1 MSRDDRPVVSG
12 LACLLVA
19 ATFAAGLLRLG
30 VKLKEIQVDDSAGY
44 SYANAR
50 QSVRR
55 VQTAGLRG
63 RILDRNGAVL
73 AANRRS
79 VSIVC
84 DPAAFQRRTW
94 EATAAE
100 IESAVVRV
108 ASVIGRRPPLSSQA
122 VRRHIRQRLAMP
134 IFVWRDIGDDELAV
148 FSEHER
154 EFPGFSVAETVERE
168 YPAGATAS
176 HVIGY
181 VGRDRRDSDA
191 GDEKFNFFS
200 PEMRGRSGLE
210 AYYDSFLR
218 GVPGERKLLV
228 DARGF
233 AIRGWTVVEPQKGP
247 DLRLAL
253 DLSVQREVERQ
264 LRGEVG
270 ACAVVN
276 PVTGDVL
283 ALASSPGYD
292 LNDFVPSLPPEVYDR
307 YANDPRKPLLNR
319 ASGGLYAPGSTFK
332 PVTAFAGLAA
342 GWPAE
347 EAYDCQGVFAL
358 GSLHLRCSSRW
369 GHGELDLRHALMKSC
384 NPFFC
389 SLGMSAGTN
398 GVAGAAR
405 ALGLGAKTGLD
416 LGVDSSG
423 VIPDGEWKMRT
434 YGERWYPGDL
444 AQMSIG
450 QGMLLASPLQMARA
464 TGAIA
469 TGFLVTPHL
478 KLDAPP
484 MRTRLPFAEEHLAEV
499 REGMRLV
506 VAGDG
511 ADRGT
516 GWRGGDG
523 VAVAVSG
530 KTGTAEVGVGER
542 RRKNAWFVAYAP
554 SDSPTVAVAMIV
566 ENGESGGVTAA
577 PRVCAVLKSIFGEV
591 DRSCL

>member
-1 MSRDDRPVVSG
+1 M
-12 LACLLVA
+12 
-19 ATFAAGLLRLG
+19 
-30 VKLKEIQVDDSAGY
+30 
-44 SYANAR
+44 
-50 QSVRR
+50 
-55 VQTAGLRG
+55 
-63 RILDRNGAVL
+63 
-73 AANRRS
+73 
-79 VSIVC
+79 
-84 DPAAFQRRTW
+84 
-94 EATAAE
+94 TAAE
-100 IESAVVRV
+100 TGHLLLTTLHTRTAVSTIDRIVDTFPAEQQEQVRIQLC
-108 ASVIGRRPPLSSQA
+108 SVLHTVISQQLLPRKGGGLVPA
-122 VRRHIRQRLAMP
+122 FEIMHMNKAIQSLIR
-134 IFVWRDIGDDELAV
+134 
-148 FSEHER
+148 
-154 EFPGFSVAETVERE
+154 
-168 YPAGATAS
+168 
-176 HVIGY
+176 
-181 VGRDRRDSDA
+181 
-191 GDEKFNFFS
+191 
-200 PEMRGRSGLE
+200 
-210 AYYDSFLR
+210 
-218 GVPGERKLLV
+218 ERKIQV
-228 DARGF
+228 FG
-233 AIRGWTVVEPQKGP
+233 
-247 DLRLAL
+247 
-253 DLSVQREVERQ
+253 
-264 LRGEVG
+264 
-270 ACAVVN
+270 VN

-292 LNDFVPSLPPEVYDR
+292 LNDFVPNLPPEVYDR
-307 YANDPRKPLLNR
+307 YAKDPLKPLLNR

-342 GWPAE
+342 GWPADE
-347 EAYDCQGVFAL
+347 VYDCRGVFAL

-389 SLGMSAGTN
+389 SLGMLAGTN
-398 GVAGAAR
+398 GVMGAAC

-416 LGVDSSG
+416 LGVDSPG
-423 VIPDGEWKMRT
+423 VVPDGDWKMRT

-484 MRTRLPFAEEHLAEV
+484 MRTRLPFADEHLAEV

-554 SDSPTVAVAMIV
+554 SDSPTVAVAMVV